1 MASYTLA
8 DLKNLIMR
16 ASVPSAVKKLI
27 RDVADSTQ
35 TAGIQ
40 ELTVSGAVDAGV
52 RGVELNHATVV
63 VAATM
68 DPPANGGF
76 VVIKDTSASGTAA
89 HTLTMNSGTLNGTN
103 TIATLNAPNECLVVY
118 FDSAGNGTIVENV
131 GSVALSGP

>member
-27 RDVADSTQ
+27 RDVTDSTQ